1 MSKQLHA
8 ELIAAGI
15 TIPAPVTT
23 ASGTLATFED
33 RQPQPTDSDAVADS
47 YGSGADDATVQAVAL
62 AKLAQSSML
71 TGHRIAAQRYERA
84 LTAAINA
91 QAATINAALDSKIEA
106 LDPLNSADN
115 EQRAHLAALK
125 ARVTG

>member
-23 ASGTLATFED
+23 AADTLATFEA
-33 RQPQPTDSDAVADS
+33 RQPQPAESDAVADS

-62 AKLAQSSML
+62 AQVAQSSMV
-71 TGHRIAAQRYERA
+71 TGHRIASQRHERA

-91 QAATINAALDSKIEA
+91 QAATINAALDTKLEA
-106 LDPLNSADN
+106 LDPLNSAHN

-125 ARVTG
+125 ARVIG